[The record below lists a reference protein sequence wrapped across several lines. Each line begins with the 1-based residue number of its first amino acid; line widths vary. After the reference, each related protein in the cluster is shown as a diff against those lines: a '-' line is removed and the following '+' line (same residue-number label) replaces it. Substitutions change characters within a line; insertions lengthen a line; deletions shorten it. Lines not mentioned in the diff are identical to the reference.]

1 MDASTFRWVLIAI
14 AAVLALVIYL
24 FGLHQARLRNRDA
37 IETFNHEEI
46 DSAFVEDEQLRHEM
60 NSLSTVLEEGEIE
73 GSLDEIHI
81 HPATEAQSP
90 SLALDRLDEMRID
103 PYMGAQPAPIAEED
117 LFEDEIDAAAE
128 NESPLV
134 EDQDEDELDLVAEL
148 EPEFAEE
155 SLDED
160 EIDSVAQVE
169 PELTEESPEEDEI
182 DPVVESEPSFVAN
195 LDEGQMDSA
204 AKVEPVFA
212 EDLNEDELDPAAEVE
227 PDFEE
232 ESLDEDEP
240 EDSVTQAEPPL
251 TEDLDEDQTD
261 PPEKVKKKGSTS
273 PEPEIFVS
281 PELTDKD
288 DRLVSYHLR
297 HEDFRLIVG
306 EEAESAAHHA
316 GLELS
321 PDGLLEYYEEDEL
334 VFQIASL
341 SAPGNFFGI
350 EDLEFVTIGFN
361 CFIDLDACTNPRAAY
376 EAMLKKIDELVRVLN
391 VMVYTPGSDLLSIS
405 DVTDIRD
412 QLF

>member
-37 IETFNHEEI
+37 IETFNHDEI

-60 NSLSTVLEEGEIE
+60 NSLNTVLEEGEIE

-103 PYMGAQPAPIAEED
+103 PYMEAQPAPIAEED
-117 LFEDEIDAAAE
+117 LFEDKIDTAAE

-134 EDQDEDELDLVAEL
+134 EDQDEEEDEDELDPAAEL

-155 SLDED
+155 SLD
-160 EIDSVAQVE
+160 
-169 PELTEESPEEDEI
+169 
-182 DPVVESEPSFVAN
+182 
-195 LDEGQMDSA
+195 
-204 AKVEPVFA
+204 K
-212 EDLNEDELDPAAEVE
+212 
-227 PDFEE
+227 
-232 ESLDEDEP
+232 DEP

-251 TEDLDEDQTD
+251 AENLDEDQTD
-261 PPEKVKKKGSTS
+261 PPEKVKKKRSTS
-273 PEPEIFVS
+273 PEPEIFLS

-306 EEAESAAHHA
+306 EEAESAVHHA

-350 EDLEFVTIGFN
+350 EDLEFVTLGFN
-361 CFIDLDACTNPRAAY
+361 CFIDLDACTDPRAAY

-391 VMVYTPGSDLLSIS
+391 VMVYKPGSDLLSIS
-405 DVTDIRD
+405 DITDIRD
-412 QLF
+412 QLS